1 MKTSNTYRSEFEEEV
16 ALQLVKQKVKFEYE
30 SRKIKY
36 FIEYKYTPDFL
47 LPNGIIIEAKGYFR
61 LPQQRLHRMVRK
73 QHPELDIRFVFQ
85 KLDSK
90 LQGGRFTCQEWCE
103 KYDFKYAEKTVPEEW
118 INEKT

>member
-1 MKTSNTYRSEFEEEV
+1 MKTSETYRSDFEEEV
-16 ALQLVKQKVKFEYE
+16 ALELIKQKVKFEYE

-61 LPQQRLHRMVRK
+61 LEHQRKHRLIKK
-73 QHPELDIRFVFQ
+73 QHPELDIRFVYQ
-85 KLDSK
+85 KLNSK

-103 KYDFKYAEKTVPEEW
+103 KYDFKYAEKTIPEEW
-118 INEKT
+118 INE

>member
-1 MKTSNTYRSEFEEEV
+1 METSNYRSGLEESI
-16 ALQLVKQKVKFEYE
+16 ALQLQEQKVKFEYE

-36 FIEYKYTPDFL
+36 FIEYNYIPDFL
-47 LPNGIIIEAKGYFR
+47 LPNGILIETKGFFR
-61 LPQQRLHRMVRK
+61 LPQQRQHRMIRE

-103 KYDFKYAEKTVPEEW
+103 KYKFKYAESTVPEEW